1 MSIYEYDEEGHMKV
15 VREEGF
21 QEGQASVLLPMII
34 KKSKRVLTVR
44 PKSGIIVKLSLE
56 SRRAFLSQPRGSGLV
71 GKKKFEKKFKNVLDK
86 AYAV

>member
-34 KKSKRVLTVR
+34 KKSKGQVSRAN
-44 PKSGIIVKLSLE
+44 SLGLE
-56 SRRAFLSQPRGSGLV
+56 EEVSVIQPLYDAV
-71 GKKKFEKKFKNVLDK
+71 AAAPEYDMEKIRQTLYGTF
-86 AYAV
+86 

>member
-1 MSIYEYDEEGHMKV
+1 MSLFRKYHYAI
-15 VREEGF
+15 F
-21 QEGQASVLLPMII
+21 PIII

-44 PKSGIIVKLSLE
+44 PKSGNIVKLSLE
-56 SRRAFLSQPRGSGLV
+56 SRRAFLSQPRGSGSA